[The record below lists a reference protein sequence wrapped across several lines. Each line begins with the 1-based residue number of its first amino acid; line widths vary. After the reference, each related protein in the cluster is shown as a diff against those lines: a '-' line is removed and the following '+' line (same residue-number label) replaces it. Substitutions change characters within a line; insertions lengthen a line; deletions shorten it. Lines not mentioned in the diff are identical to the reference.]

1 MDATASGGG
10 GGGDQNGIGRDAGE
24 KKDATAAAKK
34 VPLLGMFRY
43 ADRQDVLLMVVGA
56 AGAVANGVAE
66 PLMTILFGNV
76 IDSFG
81 DSTAPSVIRSVSKVC
96 AHKPAAARGRAS
108 ASPSDPLVAV
118 APLDE
123 QPILTVGL
131 LPPGCS
137 QVHIFGH
144 RSSCCLLPS

>member
-1 MDATASGGG
+1 MDATASGGGG

-34 VPLLGMFRY
+34 VSLLGMFRY

-81 DSTAPSVIRSVSKVC
+81 DSTAQSDIRSVRKVG
-96 AHKPAAARGRAS
+96 APLWFRGRAS
-108 ASPSDPLVAV
+108 AS
-118 APLDE
+118 
-123 QPILTVGL
+123 
-131 LPPGCS
+131 
-137 QVHIFGH
+137 
-144 RSSCCLLPS
+144 SSAGGTA

>member
-10 GGGDQNGIGRDAGE
+10 DPNGIGRDGGE
-24 KKDATAAAKK
+24 KKDATAAAATAKK
-34 VPLLGMFRY
+34 VSLLGMFRY
-43 ADRQDVLLMVVGA
+43 ADRLDVLLMVVGA
-56 AGAVANGVAE
+56 VGAVANGVAE
-66 PLMTILFGNV
+66 PLMTVIFGNV

-137 QVHIFGH
+137 LVHIFGH

>member
-1 MDATASGGG
+1 MDATASGGGG

-34 VPLLGMFRY
+34 VSLLGMFRY

-81 DSTAPSVIRSVSKVC
+81 DSTAQSIIRSVRKVG
-96 AHKPAAARGRAS
+96 A
-108 ASPSDPLVAV
+108 PS
-118 APLDE
+118 
-123 QPILTVGL
+123 
-131 LPPGCS
+131 S
-137 QVHIFGH
+137 
-144 RSSCCLLPS
+144 